1 MDTIPR
7 LHKTRNLFGSQHVYS
22 FWPFLQENSKLD
34 SAHSMLPVPN
44 PSVVPEAEQKNITH
58 ITNTTSDRASHPNS
72 TVVEAAAF
80 SNGSDVGTPATT
92 TISVAPTQAGKKC
105 MFGIRKFASWC
116 FILFYFIFLRW
127 GSFWIGLSKVTLW
140 WQRGYADVH
149 RSALREAAGKQTR
162 RACQGGFT
170 CWLKKK
176 KMTTEKFHRQLRCKF
191 VAHDSIELSR
201 ATWIKADSTARE

>member
-58 ITNTTSDRASHPNS
+58 IANTTSDRASHPNS

-105 MFGIRKFASWC
+105 MFGICKFASWY
-116 FILFYFIFLRW
+116 FILFHFFAVGLILNWTFQSNSLVAARLR
-127 GSFWIGLSKVTLW
+127 GCA
-140 WQRGYADVH
+140 QERAERGG
-149 RSALREAAGKQTR
+149 RETNKKSLPR
-162 RACQGGFT
+162 RFHLLT
-170 CWLKKK
+170 EKKK
-176 KMTTEKFHRQLRCKF
+176 NDNRKVSPATAVQIRC
-191 VAHDSIELSR
+191 
-201 ATWIKADSTARE
+201 TWQYWAVPSHVD